1 MTTREEFVD
10 SCLIKYRHEIIPKGM
25 HWEDAHDPLPKCLGG
40 DTTKKLWLCDHIL
53 HNLLQREEFDT
64 PCICGMTRERDLQI
78 LSKYY
83 PEHLELYD
91 KWWKEGQRRA
101 AIKSVESR
109 RLNQTGFFDPDR
121 PYYEGQRK
129 GSKTVGQ
136 DNVRLQRGRYDPEV
150 HKKASQNGARSQHKQ
165 QWMCTVTG
173 YVTTPAPLSRYQ
185 NARGIDTSHRIRI
198 K

>member
-1 MTTREEFVD
+1 MITREAFVD
-10 SCLIKYRHEIIPKGM
+10 SCLAKYRYEKIPNDL
-25 HWEDAHDPLPKCLGG
+25 HWEDAHDPEPKCLGG
-40 DTTKKLWLCDHIL
+40 KTTKKLWLCDHIVQG
-53 HNLLQREEFDT
+53 LLQSEEYET

-83 PEHLELYD
+83 PEFLDLYH
-91 KWWKEGQRRA
+91 KWWKALQQKA
-101 AIKSVESR
+101 AIKSVEFR
-109 RLNQTGFFDPDR
+109 RSNQIGIFDPNR

-129 GSKTVGQ
+129 GSETVGQ
-136 DNVRLQRGRYDPEV
+136 DNVRFQRGWFDPEV
-150 HKKASQNGARSQHKQ
+150 HKKASENGARTQHKQ

-185 NARGIDTSHRIRI
+185 NARGIDTSNRIRV